1 MNLKHEPITITLDR
15 IDLLLAE
22 PEVIKPM
29 PNTLQRFA
37 TPKRFTFLNSFLQ
50 QHEQAE
56 FN

>member
-29 PNTLQRFA
+29 PNTLQRSA
-37 TPKRFTFLNSFLQ
+37 TTKKIYFS
-50 QHEQAE
+50 
-56 FN
+56 